1 MRKTF
6 GAKLSRERA
15 QRAALLKALAY
26 ALVQRDKITT
36 THTRAKEV
44 ARLVERLLT
53 KAKNKDIKTLNSF
66 FGPRLAKK
74 LSNVIAPKFKDRKGG
89 YTRISKLG
97 VRRSSSAPMAIVE
110 FVS

>member
-1 MRKTF
+1 MRI
-6 GAKLSRERA
+6 
-15 QRAALLKALAY
+15 ALLKALAC
-26 ALVQRDKITT
+26 ALVQKEKITT
-36 THTRAKEV
+36 TTTKAREV
-44 ARLVERLLT
+44 SRLVQRLIT
-53 KAKNKDIKTLNSF
+53 KAKNKDHKMLNSF
-66 FGPRLAKK
+66 LGPRLAQK

>member
-15 QRAALLKALAY
+15 QRVALLKALAY
-26 ALVQRDKITT
+26 ALVQGEKITT

-44 ARLVERLLT
+44 ARLVERLIT
-53 KAKNKDIKTLNSF
+53 KAKKKDVKTLNSF
-66 FGPRLAKK
+66 LGPRLAQK
-74 LSNVIAPKFKDRKGG
+74 LRNVIAPRFKDRKGG

-97 VRRSSSAPMAIVE
+97 KRRSSSAPMAIVE
-110 FVS
+110 FVK